1 MPFSNALV
9 WCLEFNNVFRFPI
22 NLLHLE
28 VIVCVLI
35 TLSLTFAK
43 NRFKISTLA
52 AFLKDFLPLQKNEK
66 CNLVPQFLN
75 KNSCQFYAFKNKMD
89 SSQKIANFKLRI
101 TLLQFQTLVQKFEN
115 YRRNSAEIQHF
126 SSEIRACKCTKNQL
140 PIFCCFFSSL
150 LKKLNVIICC

>member
-1 MPFSNALV
+1 MPFSSALV

-28 VIVCVLI
+28 VIICVLI

-66 CNLVPQFLN
+66 CNQVPQLLN

-101 TLLQFQTLVQKFEN
+101 TLLSFRHWCKNLKIIGGTQLKYSTFLHKYAHVSVLKINYQFSVVFLVLF
-115 YRRNSAEIQHF
+115 
-126 SSEIRACKCTKNQL
+126 
-140 PIFCCFFSSL
+140 
-150 LKKLNVIICC
+150 